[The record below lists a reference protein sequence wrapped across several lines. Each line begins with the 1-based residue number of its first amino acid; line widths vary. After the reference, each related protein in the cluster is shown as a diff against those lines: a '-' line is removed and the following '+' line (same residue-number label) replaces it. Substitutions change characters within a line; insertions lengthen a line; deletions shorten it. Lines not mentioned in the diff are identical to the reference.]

1 MAVKKPGKSALDYD
15 PLSWLKGEESAP
27 DKTIDVGG
35 QAASDSK
42 STQTA
47 ETGNAK
53 TVIPEVDVVEPAVEA
68 VVSETKEQAVTAEPE
83 PVDATVEANAP
94 PTAVNDMQA
103 SATEYLHL
111 DHELTMR
118 NVAEFKA
125 QLEQML
131 QQDTP
136 IAIDADELRKID
148 SAGLQL
154 LFGLQQTLAKNGT
167 AISWKQPS
175 EVISAAAAVLSMDF
189 DDAPAQQD
197 TAEIEAEQGWGFF

>member
-27 DKTIDVGG
+27 DETIDVGG

-47 ETGNAK
+47 ETGNA
-53 TVIPEVDVVEPAVEA
+53 TPVVPEVDVVEPAVEA

-83 PVDATVEANAP
+83 PVDATVEANAS
-94 PTAVNDMQA
+94 PTADSDMQA

-167 AISWKQPS
+167 AISWKKPS